1 MFVNDICEQNQKLL
15 KETDIILASY
25 PRSGNTWMRLL
36 LSDIILQSQ
45 GFKTQL
51 GGNFI
56 PDIYKEKLDI
66 WNRDPRLKKVPV
78 RIIKSHE
85 FYDTRYVNSIYLFRK
100 PADALC
106 SFYYYLLG
114 YPEQREE
121 LQKQGIDD
129 FCKVKVE
136 QWRTH
141 VESYIEAKDKKSDK
155 VLFISYESLKEKPE
169 IILRKTTRKFLGLN
183 ITSRMCQIAVE
194 NQKFEGL
201 QRIQKLEDTSQLG
214 FWEAGGYQNF
224 FRKGKVNS
232 SKDELA
238 QSTIDFLEA
247 NAMAIYNLALS
258 IEKLDFQKESNQGMA
273 MIKDKIEDLVSLG
286 KQSSLA
292 VRLNG
297 VLSNKNEGAVSQ
309 VQIHHQKESE
319 QYKLQLQQ
327 TQAEL
332 AQSQSQLQQT
342 QAELAQSQ
350 SQLQQIQGEA
360 QEYQSQLHQTQ
371 EVLEQFQDQ
380 MQQAETLLQEYQGQL
395 HSTQTELEQSQS
407 QLHSTQAE
415 LEQSQSQL
423 HSTQA
428 ELEQSQSQLHSTQ
441 AVLEQSQSQLRSTEA
456 VLEQSQSQLHQNR
469 AELAHK
475 NSQLHQSEW
484 ELERSRFQLHQT
496 QAELTQC
503 NSQVEH
509 IQLEAERLR
518 VQIGQVQGEL
528 EQSQSKLRSSSME
541 WKRAYSQLVQV
552 LGELEQSQVQQRQ
565 TEAILQQSQSQ
576 NHQLQHELKRFYS
589 QLVQLQEESQN
600 YQSQLVQVQEESQNY
615 QSQLV
620 QVQEESQNYQSQLVQ
635 VQEESQHYQSQLVQV
650 QEESQHYQ
658 SQLVQVQEESQHYQ
672 SQLVQVQEELDR
684 SHFQQYAL
692 SDTGVESQMPY
703 TLLVWDAWYAYQNGD
718 VTKMQKCL
726 HNSLKCT
733 PFSRT
738 ETLIN
743 WLESFSKFS
752 SENEHQLDTY
762 ALTNSEEW
770 KHLMRQAI
778 AVKPVG
784 EKGLLA
790 GKVS

>member
-1 MFVNDICEQNQKLL
+1 MRVEACCQRILSYVLPLVDEKREGICIDVGVGTFAFYCEMFSML
-15 KETDIILASY
+15 
-25 PRSGNTWMRLL
+25 
-36 LSDIILQSQ
+36 
-45 GFKTQL
+45 GFKTIAVEPLPVEGVRVLCQYDSITLIEACLSDVNGTQTIHL
-51 GGNFI
+51 GNVAAGLDSNYASI
-56 PDIYKEKLDI
+56 EPDWFGVATETREVQSLTLSKLLLNINAQKITCLKLDI
-66 WNRDPRLKKVPV
+66 EGAESTVLTQLGELPKAWLPSVVMFEYGGGGSREKGQYGWSPKYVSATMECIRALKECGYNCSIMIDNALDTEARVFELQSSTLEPDSIFYPNGGYGNIIAFSDFNIAQDEVAKVCAP
-78 RIIKSHE
+78 
-85 FYDTRYVNSIYLFRK
+85 
-100 PADALC
+100 
-106 SFYYYLLG
+106 YYQTSPPSDGSGNNENVITISGTEELELSKF
-114 YPEQREE
+114 QLHQTREE
-121 LQKQGIDD
+121 LEQ
-129 FCKVKVE
+129 CK
-136 QWRTH
+136 
-141 VESYIEAKDKKSDK
+141 A
-155 VLFISYESLKEKPE
+155 L
-169 IILRKTTRKFLGLN
+169 
-183 ITSRMCQIAVE
+183 
-194 NQKFEGL
+194 L
-201 QRIQKLEDTSQLG
+201 QR
-214 FWEAGGYQNF
+214 
-224 FRKGKVNS
+224 
-232 SKDELA
+232 
-238 QSTIDFLEA
+238 
-247 NAMAIYNLALS
+247 
-258 IEKLDFQKESNQGMA
+258 
-273 MIKDKIEDLVSLG
+273 
-286 KQSSLA
+286 
-292 VRLNG
+292 
-297 VLSNKNEGAVSQ
+297 
-309 VQIHHQKESE
+309 
-319 QYKLQLQQ
+319 
-327 TQAEL
+327 
-332 AQSQSQLQQT
+332 
-342 QAELAQSQ
+342 
-350 SQLQQIQGEA
+350 IQGEA
-360 QEYQSQLHQTQ
+360 QQYQSQLHQTQ

-395 HSTQTELEQSQS
+395 QATQAELEQSQSQLQATQTELEQSQS

-441 AVLEQSQSQLRSTEA
+441 AE
-456 VLEQSQSQLHQNR
+456 LEQSQSQLHSTQ

-484 ELERSRFQLHQT
+484 ELERTRFQLHQT
-496 QAELTQC
+496 QAELAQSQAELAQC

-509 IQLEAERLR
+509 IQLEAERLGS
-518 VQIGQVQGEL
+518 QIGQVQGEL

-541 WKRAYSQLVQV
+541 
-552 LGELEQSQVQQRQ
+552 
-565 TEAILQQSQSQ
+565 
-576 NHQLQHELKRFYS
+576 LKRS
-589 QLVQLQEESQN
+589 H
-600 YQSQLVQVQEESQNY
+600 
-615 QSQLV
+615 
-620 QVQEESQNYQSQLVQ
+620 SQLVQ

-672 SQLVQVQEELDR
+672 SQLVQVQEESQHYQSQLVQAQEESQHYQSQLVQAQEELDR

-718 VTKMQKCL
+718 VTKMLKCL

-743 WLESFSKFS
+743 WLESFSKLA